1 LPRSRRRVRPRD
13 PRPRTYGKQQRDR
26 TRVALTCQ
34 AGSGST
40 VNETGR
46 DHPDTTTAQ
55 HGLATMIRQAAAS
68 AKRRHLSATIQSWST
83 RKHVSSSIWLHN
95 REFGNFTNE
104 RKDTSVVGNKY
115 PVGHLSPCRGI
126 QSGQLG
132 KITMSSWF
140 ISPWEAARLSL
151 EAQRQVAL
159 LFFPYASRK
168 ERQPPEQGR
177 QPLETASD
185 DKSHVVTHQD
195 IGSAHTPRSRRTAQA
210 KTVTAHKSTQ
220 VMRNGT
226 GSRKIKSRNRRRKSD
241 KQRS

>member
-1 LPRSRRRVRPRD
+1 M
-13 PRPRTYGKQQRDR
+13 T
-26 TRVALTCQ
+26 
-34 AGSGST
+34 
-40 VNETGR
+40 
-46 DHPDTTTAQ
+46 
-55 HGLATMIRQAAAS
+55 RQAAAS

-95 REFGNFTNE
+95 REFGNVNAKTP
-104 RKDTSVVGNKY
+104 RSVGNKY

-159 LFFPYASRK
+159 LFFPCASRK

-177 QPLETASD
+177 QPLEAASD
-185 DKSHVVTHQD
+185 DQSHVVTHQD

-210 KTVTAHKSTQ
+210 KTAQAKTVTAHKATQ
-220 VMRNGT
+220 VRRNGT
-226 GSRKIKSRNRRRKSD
+226 GSRKIKSKNRRRKSN
-241 KQRS
+241 KQGS

>member
-1 LPRSRRRVRPRD
+1 
-13 PRPRTYGKQQRDR
+13 
-26 TRVALTCQ
+26 
-34 AGSGST
+34 
-40 VNETGR
+40 VNDNDR
-46 DHPDTTTAQ
+46 DHPDTTTGPARLRDDDTPGRRFGERRPPLCNNPIVQ
-55 HGLATMIRQAAAS
+55 CAKACELFDLTPQSRVRQCLRMN
-68 AKRRHLSATIQSWST
+68 AKTRRS
-83 RKHVSSSIWLHN
+83 
-95 REFGNFTNE
+95 
-104 RKDTSVVGNKY
+104 VGNKY
-115 PVGHLSPCRGI
+115 PVGHLSPYRGI

-168 ERQPPEQGR
+168 EQQPLEQGR
-177 QPLETASD
+177 QPLEVASD
-185 DKSHVVTHQD
+185 AQSHVVTHQD
-195 IGSAHTPRSRRTAQA
+195 IGSAHIPRSRRRTAQA
-210 KTVTAHKSTQ
+210 KTVTAHKATQ